1 MSGVCDA
8 QDHHHHPEMKCQYEA
23 EHCFIS
29 FPVCYIYCLQVILD
43 LTSGPANPMPMYW
56 IYGSQEF
63 AKWQKHLTCKRN
75 GHNFENRVK
84 IVLQRQCPRPV
95 VNWRSELISVATKCG
110 TCQILRGICPSSI
123 TAAATL
129 GRTTQIDSIKYF
141 WKRKIFLPRLARR
154 LGLHVGWGGARRHGT
169 QQMRC
174 LGGNQNTIWH
184 SRTPGSVNVLHRFKS
199 SC

>member
-1 MSGVCDA
+1 MVHRNLQNDKSIWLVR
-8 QDHHHHPEMKCQYEA
+8 EMVTTLRTGSRLC
-23 EHCFIS
+23 CS
-29 FPVCYIYCLQVILD
+29 VPVRC
-43 LTSGPANPMPMYW
+43 
-56 IYGSQEF
+56 
-63 AKWQKHLTCKRN
+63 
-75 GHNFENRVK
+75 
-84 IVLQRQCPRPV
+84 PV